1 MVEISRWAI
10 AAVRQSL
17 SAARKQSMEEALAA
31 LILQFG
37 NLVDEK
43 GEPVSIAS

>member
-10 AAVRQSL
+10 ASIRQGL
-17 SAARKQSMEEALAA
+17 SAAPEQSMEEALSA

-37 NLVDEK
+37 YLVDEK
-43 GEPVSIAS
+43 GEPVSIVS